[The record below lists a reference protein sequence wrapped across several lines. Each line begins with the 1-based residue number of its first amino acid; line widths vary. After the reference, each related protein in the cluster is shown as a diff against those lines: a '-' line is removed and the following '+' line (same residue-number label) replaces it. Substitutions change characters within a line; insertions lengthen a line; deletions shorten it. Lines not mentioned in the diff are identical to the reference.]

1 MGSPNLR
8 LVQSGR
14 TGGSKA
20 QVRTPGGGDGPPT
33 SGGHD
38 VDIAKLATHVTWL
51 KLSLGGLAVLS
62 LAVATF
68 LFDQID
74 SRFDKVDG
82 PLTDIREKVAGQAST
97 LDAITHN
104 LERIE
109 GKLADGNQ
117 PKASPRKR

>member
-14 TGGSKA
+14 TGGIEA

-33 SGGHD
+33 SGGQE
-38 VDIAKLATHVTWL
+38 VNIAKLATHVTWL
-51 KLSLGGLAVLS
+51 KVLLGGLAALS
-62 LAVATF
+62 LTVAIL
-68 LFDQID
+68 LFGQID

-97 LDAITHN
+97 LDAITQN

-109 GKLADGNQ
+109 GKLGDGNQ
-117 PKASPRKR
+117 PKAGTQTR

>member
-1 MGSPNLR
+1 M
-8 LVQSGR
+8 
-14 TGGSKA
+14 
-20 QVRTPGGGDGPPT
+20 
-33 SGGHD
+33 
-38 VDIAKLATHVTWL
+38 DIAKLATHVTWL